1 LLPLIYGAM
10 AELLGKAGKALEAI
24 AMMDD
29 TLALVGRNQERW
41 FEAETHRIK
50 ADALVSIQRF
60 DRAEASFQQAIS
72 VARDQGARL
81 WELRAATKLAHL
93 WREQGRGAEARA
105 LLAPVYGT
113 FTEGLGTLDLKRAK
127 ALLDQLN

>member
-1 LLPLIYGAM
+1 M

-50 ADALVSIQRF
+50 ADALVSIQQF
-60 DRAEASFQQAIS
+60 DRAEASFQLALS
-72 VARDQGARL
+72 LARDQGAKL
-81 WELRAATKLAHL
+81 WELRAATKLADL
-93 WREQGRGAEARA
+93 WREQGLRAEAHA

-113 FTEGLGTLDLKRAK
+113 FTEGFGTPDLKRAK
-127 ALLDQLN
+127 ALLDELN